1 MIIYVKGFLNSAFS
15 VVGFLTIELK
25 GEKGIPVTK
34 LNNPSFPDLERWL
47 GLKLSKWL
55 VAVLG
60 KIILYLSLPLFF
72 D

>member
-1 MIIYVKGFLNSAFS
+1 
-15 VVGFLTIELK
+15 LTIELK